1 MKLNVKDFAEKLNL
15 KVLVEDDMERE
26 ITDCYIGD
34 LLSWV
39 MGRAPEDSAWLTVMG
54 NINSIA
60 VATLADVSCIV
71 LTESAALDS
80 DAKNKAE
87 THGVNILTTEE
98 NSYHLAV
105 KLSRLL
111 GE

>member
-1 MKLNVKDFAEKLNL
+1 MTVKDLIEKLNL
-15 KVLVEDDMERE
+15 KVLVEGELDRE

-39 MGRAPEDSAWLTVMG
+39 MGRAPMDSAWLTVMG

-71 LTESAALDS
+71 LVENAALDAE
-80 DAKNKAE
+80 AKAKAE
-87 THGVNILTTEE
+87 LHEVNILSTEM
-98 NSYHLAV
+98 NSYALAV
-105 KLSRLL
+105 ELSKLI
-111 GE
+111 